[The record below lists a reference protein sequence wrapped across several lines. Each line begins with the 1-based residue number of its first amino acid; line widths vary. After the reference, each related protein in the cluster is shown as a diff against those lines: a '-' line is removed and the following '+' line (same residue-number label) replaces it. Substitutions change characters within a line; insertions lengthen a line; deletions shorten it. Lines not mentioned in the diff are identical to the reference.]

1 MEEVVEGDQYFVS
14 LVKLLASSNKAT
26 RDKTL
31 RVIIK
36 TWLPTQTSLSDGDM
50 KKLWKGLFY
59 CVWHAD
65 KAPVQSELINRL
77 ASLLLHLDLPLA
89 VQYFSVF
96 LLTMR
101 REWAGI
107 DALRLDKFYLLIRR
121 FLHQFFALL
130 KKHSWDLELCRRS
143 VQVLEE
149 RVFFTDDK
157 FHGSGVNY
165 QIASVFLEELRPFL
179 PLQKEVIDILFK
191 PFIYS
196 MAKLSDKV
204 LLGKIKSSLFDVILK
219 MGKQLLERRKCGED
233 VDSGDDMVVLGSI
246 SLTNLFST
254 TFYELG
260 SSPDCCQ
267 GNRKVL
273 FAMHEEYQKLEKDI
287 ISSGIEISFPDL
299 QEQDVDEVP
308 TLVPVSSEGEAPSEI
323 SAVDVDITA
332 ESTDKEHKKKKKH
345 KKATPSEISMLDVDL
360 TAESTDKPLKKQKKN
375 KKATDGSGKKKTKK
389 TTNASFDL
397 VSENT
402 TVNKDNENIVAS
414 NGENSNNEQIGDGN
428 MIALDES
435 VISNLQI
442 QFERVASEADF
453 GDNLVSPVI
462 STNGSVKKRKRAKNV
477 DGLQKH
483 DVVLPGEVDAEGN
496 TAVKSG
502 EKSVKKVRFS
512 MKNNLV
518 WKPHN
523 PLPPESLRLPPSVTP
538 RGSAL
543 KKGIPPGPILEFP
556 ATAKRTKRR
565 AVAMRAKKGVRSL
578 PVKRV
583 KKLKSRS
590 T

>member
-1 MEEVVEGDQYFVS
+1 MEEVVEGDQNFTS

-65 KAPVQSELINRL
+65 KVPVQSELINRL
-77 ASLLLHLDLPLA
+77 ASLLLHLDLSLA

-130 KKHSWDLELCRRS
+130 KKHSWDLELCRCL

-157 FHGSGVNY
+157 FHGNGVNY

-179 PLQKEVIDILFK
+179 PLQKEVVDVLFK
-191 PFIYS
+191 PFLLS
-196 MAKLSDKV
+196 MAKLPDKV
-204 LLGKIKSSLFDVILK
+204 LLGKIKSNLFDVILK
-219 MGKQLLERRKCGED
+219 MGKQLLESRKRGD
-233 VDSGDDMVVLGSI
+233 DIDSGDDTAVYGTI
-246 SLTNLFST
+246 SLTNQFST

-273 FAMHEEYQKLEKDI
+273 FAMHEEFQKLEKDFF
-287 ISSGIEISFPDL
+287 SSGIEISFPDL
-299 QEQDVDEVP
+299 QEQDGDEVP
-308 TLVPVSSEGEAPSEI
+308 TLVPISSEEEAPSEI
-323 SAVDVDITA
+323 SMVDVDVDA
-332 ESTDKEHKKKKKH
+332 ESTDK
-345 KKATPSEISMLDVDL
+345 A
-360 TAESTDKPLKKQKKN
+360 LKKQKRS
-375 KKATDGSGKKKTKK
+375 KKATDGSGKKKAKKAKKAKK
-389 TTNASFDL
+389 TTNGISDL
-397 VSENT
+397 IS
-402 TVNKDNENIVAS
+402 
-414 NGENSNNEQIGDGN
+414 DGN
-428 MIALDES
+428 MITFDET
-435 VISNLQI
+435 VISNLQM
-442 QFERVASEADF
+442 QFEKVAAEADF
-453 GDNLVSPVI
+453 GDSIVSPVI

-477 DGLQKH
+477 DELQKH
-483 DVVLPGEVDAEGN
+483 DVALPSEAQAEGN
-496 TAVKSG
+496 TAAKSE

-556 ATAKRTKRR
+556 ATTKRTKRR
-565 AVAMRAKKGVRSL
+565 AVSMRTKKGVRSL
-578 PVKRV
+578 PVKRL
-583 KKLKSRS
+583 KKLKSKS

>member
-1 MEEVVEGDQYFVS
+1 MEEVVEGDQDFTS
-14 LVKLLASSNKAT
+14 LIKLLASSNKAT

-65 KAPVQSELINRL
+65 KFPVQSELVNRL
-77 ASLLLHLDLPLA
+77 ASLLLHLDLSVA

-101 REWAGI
+101 REWSGI

-121 FLHQFFALL
+121 FLHQFFGLL
-130 KKHSWDLELCRRS
+130 KKHSWDLELCRRL

-157 FHGSGVNY
+157 FHGNGVNY
-165 QIASVFLEELRPFL
+165 QIAAVFLEELRPFL
-179 PLQKEVIDILFK
+179 PLSKEVIGTLFK
-191 PFIYS
+191 PFVIS
-196 MAKLSDKV
+196 MSKLPDKV
-204 LLGKIKSSLFDVILK
+204 LLGKIKSNLFDVLLK
-219 MGKQLLERRKCGED
+219 TGKQLLESRKSGED
-233 VDSGDDMVVLGSI
+233 VDSGDDMVVYGTI

-267 GNRKVL
+267 GNRKFL
-273 FAMHEEYQKLEKDI
+273 FAMHEEYQKLEKDF
-287 ISSGIEISFPDL
+287 ISSGIEISIPNL
-299 QEQDVDEVP
+299 LEQDGDEVP
-308 TLVPVSSEGEAPSEI
+308 TLVPLSSVEDAPSEI
-323 SAVDVDITA
+323 FMDDVDVAD
-332 ESTDKEHKKKKKH
+332 ESTDK
-345 KKATPSEISMLDVDL
+345 A
-360 TAESTDKPLKKQKKN
+360 LKKQKKK
-375 KKATDGSGKKKTKK
+375 KKATDDNGKKKAKKAKKSKKAK
-389 TTNASFDL
+389 TTTNGISDL
-397 VSENT
+397 VSENSPM
-402 TVNKDNENIVAS
+402 NKDNENIVVA
-414 NGENSNNEQIGDGN
+414 NGENSNNEQISDGN
-428 MIALDES
+428 MITFDES
-435 VISNLQI
+435 VISNLQM
-442 QFERVASEADF
+442 QFERVAAEANF
-453 GDNLVSPVI
+453 GDNVVSSVI
-462 STNGSVKKRKRAKNV
+462 SVNGSVKKRKRAKNV
-477 DGLQKH
+477 DGQQTQ
-483 DVVLPGEVDAEGN
+483 DVVLPSQVDAEEN
-496 TAVKSG
+496 TAAKGG

-523 PLPPESLRLPPSVTP
+523 PLPPESLRLPPTVTP

-543 KKGIPPGPILEFP
+543 KKGIPPGPILEFT
-556 ATAKRTKRR
+556 ATTKRTKRR

-578 PVKRV
+578 PVKRL
-583 KKLKSRS
+583 KKSKSKS

>member
-1 MEEVVEGDQYFVS
+1 MEVVEGDQDFTS
-14 LVKLLASSNKAT
+14 LIKLLASSNKAT

-36 TWLPTQTSLSDGDM
+36 TWLPTQTSISDGDM

-65 KAPVQSELINRL
+65 KLPVQTELINRL
-77 ASLLLHLDLPLA
+77 ASLLLNLELPLA
-89 VQYFSVF
+89 FQYFSIF

-121 FLHQFFALL
+121 FMHQFFALL
-130 KKHSWDLELCRRS
+130 KKNSWDLELCRRL

-157 FHGSGVNY
+157 FHGNGVNY

-179 PLQKEVIDILFK
+179 PLGKDVIDILFK
-191 PFIYS
+191 PFILS

-204 LLGKIKSSLFDVILK
+204 MLGKIKSNLFDVLLK
-219 MGKQLLERRKCGED
+219 MGKQLIERRKCGEIN
-233 VDSGDDMVVLGSI
+233 SDDDIVVYGTI
-246 SLTNLFST
+246 PLTNLFSS

-267 GNRKVL
+267 SNRKVL
-273 FAMHEEYQKLEKDI
+273 FAMHEEYQKLEKSF
-287 ISSGIEISFPDL
+287 ISSGIEISMPDL
-299 QEQDVDEVP
+299 QEQDGDEVP
-308 TLVPVSSEGEAPSEI
+308 TLVPISGEEI
-323 SAVDVDITA
+323 SMADVDVNNEI
-332 ESTDKEHKKKKKH
+332 TDKALKKKKKT
-345 KKATPSEISMLDVDL
+345 KKAS
-360 TAESTDKPLKKQKKN
+360 
-375 KKATDGSGKKKTKK
+375 DGSGKKKAKK
-389 TTNASFDL
+389 AKNTNGISDL
-397 VSENT
+397 VSNNT
-402 TVNKDNENIVAS
+402 HMNKDDENIVVA
-414 NGENSNNEQIGDGN
+414 NGENSNNEQISDGN
-428 MIALDES
+428 MITFDES
-435 VISNLQI
+435 VISNLQM
-442 QFERVASEADF
+442 QFERVAAEAEF
-453 GDNLVSPVI
+453 GDNDMSPVI
-462 STNGSVKKRKRAKNV
+462 SANGSVKKRKRAKKV
-477 DGLQKH
+477 DVQHTH
-483 DVVLPGEVDAEGN
+483 DVVLPNQVDTEGN
-496 TAVKSG
+496 TVAKSG
-502 EKSVKKVRFS
+502 ENSVKKVRFS

-523 PLPPESLRLPPSVTP
+523 PLPPESLRLPPTVTP

-556 ATAKRTKRR
+556 ATTKRTKRR

-578 PVKRV
+578 PVKRL
-583 KKLKSRS
+583 KKPKSKS

>member
-1 MEEVVEGDQYFVS
+1 MEEVVEGDQNFTS

-36 TWLPTQTSLSDGDM
+36 TWLPTQKSLSDGDM

-59 CVWHAD
+59 CIWHAD
-65 KAPVQSELINRL
+65 KVPVQSELINRL

-130 KKHSWDLELCRRS
+130 KKHSWDLELCRCS

-149 RVFFTDDK
+149 RVFFADDK
-157 FHGSGVNY
+157 FHGNGVNY
-165 QIASVFLEELRPFL
+165 QIASVFLEELKPFL
-179 PLQKEVIDILFK
+179 PLQKEVIDVLFK
-191 PFIYS
+191 PFLCS
-196 MAKLSDKV
+196 MVKLPDKV
-204 LLGKIKSSLFDVILK
+204 LLGKIKSNLFDVILK
-219 MGKQLLERRKCGED
+219 MGKQLLDRRKCGDD
-233 VDSGDDMVVLGSI
+233 VDSGDDIVVFGTI
-246 SLTNLFST
+246 SFTNLFST

-273 FAMHEEYQKLEKDI
+273 FAMHEEFQKLEKDF
-287 ISSGIEISFPDL
+287 ISSGVEISLPGL
-299 QEQDVDEVP
+299 QEQDGDEVP
-308 TLVPVSSEGEAPSEI
+308 TLVPVSSEEEAPSEI
-323 SAVDVDITA
+323 SMVDVDVNA
-332 ESTDKEHKKKKKH
+332 DSTDK
-345 KKATPSEISMLDVDL
+345 A
-360 TAESTDKPLKKQKKN
+360 LKKQKKS
-375 KKATDGSGKKKTKK
+375 KKATDDSGKKKAKK
-389 TTNASFDL
+389 AKKAKETTNGISDL

-402 TVNKDNENIVAS
+402 PVNKDNENIVVA
-414 NGENSNNEQIGDGN
+414 NGENSNNEQISDGN
-428 MIALDES
+428 MITFDET
-435 VISNLQI
+435 VISNLQM
-442 QFERVASEADF
+442 QFERAAAEADF
-453 GDNLVSPVI
+453 EDSFASPVM
-462 STNGSVKKRKRAKNV
+462 SANGSVKKRKRAKNV
-477 DGLQKH
+477 DGSQKH
-483 DVVLPGEVDAEGN
+483 EVVLSSQVDAEGN
-496 TAVKSG
+496 TAAKSE

-556 ATAKRTKRR
+556 ATTKRTKRR

-578 PVKRV
+578 PVKRL
-583 KKLKSRS
+583 KKLKSKS

>member
-1 MEEVVEGDQYFVS
+1 MEEVVEGDQNFTS

-65 KAPVQSELINRL
+65 KVPVQSELINRL
-77 ASLLLHLDLPLA
+77 ASLLLHLDLSLA

-130 KKHSWDLELCRRS
+130 KKHSWDLELCRCL

-157 FHGSGVNY
+157 FHGNGVNY

-179 PLQKEVIDILFK
+179 PLQKEVVDVLFK
-191 PFIYS
+191 PFLLS
-196 MAKLSDKV
+196 MAKLPDKV
-204 LLGKIKSSLFDVILK
+204 LFGKIKSNLFDVILK
-219 MGKQLLERRKCGED
+219 MGKQLLESRKRGD
-233 VDSGDDMVVLGSI
+233 DIDSGDDTAVYGTI
-246 SLTNLFST
+246 SLTNQFST

-273 FAMHEEYQKLEKDI
+273 FAMHEEFQKLEKDFF
-287 ISSGIEISFPDL
+287 SSGIEISFPDL
-299 QEQDVDEVP
+299 QEQDGDEVP
-308 TLVPVSSEGEAPSEI
+308 TLVPILSEEEAPSEI
-323 SAVDVDITA
+323 SMVDVDVDA
-332 ESTDKEHKKKKKH
+332 ESTDK
-345 KKATPSEISMLDVDL
+345 A
-360 TAESTDKPLKKQKKN
+360 LKKQKRS
-375 KKATDGSGKKKTKK
+375 KKATDGSGKKKAKKAKKAKK
-389 TTNASFDL
+389 TTNGISDL
-397 VSENT
+397 VSENSPA
-402 TVNKDNENIVAS
+402 NKDNENIVVA
-414 NGENSNNEQIGDGN
+414 NGENSNNEQISDGN
-428 MIALDES
+428 MITFDET
-435 VISNLQI
+435 VISNLQM
-442 QFERVASEADF
+442 QFEKVAAEADF
-453 GDNLVSPVI
+453 GDSIVSPVI

-477 DGLQKH
+477 DELQKH
-483 DVVLPGEVDAEGN
+483 DVALPSEAQAEGN
-496 TAVKSG
+496 TAAKSE

-556 ATAKRTKRR
+556 ATTKRTKRR
-565 AVAMRAKKGVRSL
+565 AVSMRTKKGVRSL
-578 PVKRV
+578 PVKRL
-583 KKLKSRS
+583 KKLKSKS